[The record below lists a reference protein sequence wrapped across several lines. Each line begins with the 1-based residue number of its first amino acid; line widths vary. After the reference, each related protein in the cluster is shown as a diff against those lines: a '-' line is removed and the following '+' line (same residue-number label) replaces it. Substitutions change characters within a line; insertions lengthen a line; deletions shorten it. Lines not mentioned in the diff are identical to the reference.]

1 MKLCKLDT
9 LVLLSWHSGQSSACY
24 VAGSNSFAGHAVSM
38 ETLRAARDEL
48 RGCLAWVK
56 GLGEEDRQLERLVHK
71 LARV

>member
-1 MKLCKLDT
+1 
-9 LVLLSWHSGQSSACY
+9 
-24 VAGSNSFAGHAVSM
+24 M